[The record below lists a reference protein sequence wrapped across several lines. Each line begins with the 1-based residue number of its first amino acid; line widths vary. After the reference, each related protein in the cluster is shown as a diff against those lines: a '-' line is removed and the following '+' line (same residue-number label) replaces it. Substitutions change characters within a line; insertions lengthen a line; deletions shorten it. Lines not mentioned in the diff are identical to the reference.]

1 MLVLEKLIIFAAS
14 CGRLKLRHS
23 VEQVVLKCVDDG
35 RAHVVQYH
43 SAILLDL
50 EAAVAM
56 DVTRCS

>member
-1 MLVLEKLIIFAAS
+1 
-14 CGRLKLRHS
+14 
-23 VEQVVLKCVDDG
+23 VLKCVDDG